1 MIVARAYIVC
11 CKKLTKFPKN
21 AIVRFIGEFSGILKD
36 DHKKVQKCNR
46 PCYFWGNFFQVQKM
60 KKIINRIIYFPESTV
75 RRKCTFNN
83 EENRIIQ
90 FEKLY
95 KKLPHTSYV
104 SLAAIKNII
113 KRREC
118 EIYV

>member
-1 MIVARAYIVC
+1 MIT
-11 CKKLTKFPKN
+11 KKCKN
-21 AIVRFIGEFSGILKD
+21 AIDHAIFGVTFFRF
-36 DHKKVQKCNR
+36 KKEKI
-46 PCYFWGNFFQVQKM
+46 
-60 KKIINRIIYFPESTV
+60 IINRIIYFPESTV

-95 KKLPHTSYV
+95 KKLAHTSYV
-104 SLAAIKNII
+104 SLAAIKNMI
-113 KRREC
+113 KRRER